1 MKDIAMRHLMC
12 LTVFVAVLPAL
23 SLSAAAETITLP
35 NCLLSLDAEV
45 LMPAQ
50 EAGVL
55 TKIPVREGQ
64 QVSKGDLL
72 AQIDDTL
79 PRLQQNV
86 AINKLKAAL
95 REAED
100 DVSVRYSTAAAK
112 VAEAD
117 YLQAMEAN
125 KKVQG
130 VVPQA
135 EVRRLLLKQREMELS
150 IEKSQKERDV
160 AGLQAKVNE
169 AELAAAAA
177 NLERRR
183 LVAPLDAV
191 VIELSHHEGEWVQP
205 GDPVM
210 RLVRVDLL
218 RVEGFLNVKNYRPSQ
233 IQGRPVEVVVSL
245 ARGKQETFP
254 GKIVYVKPLIE
265 AGGEFLIRA
274 EVQNRQENGFWI
286 LSPGLKAE
294 MTIQLK

>member
-1 MKDIAMRHLMC
+1 MRPLSIILVSLC
-12 LTVFVAVLPAL
+12 LF
-23 SLSAAAETITLP
+23 SASSAWTAAETVTLP

-55 TKIPVREGQ
+55 VRIPTREGQ
-64 QVSKGDLL
+64 QVAKGDLL

-86 AINKLKAAL
+86 AINKLKAAQ
-95 REAED
+95 READD

-117 YLQAMEAN
+117 YLQALEAN
-125 KKVQG
+125 AKVRG

-160 AGLQAKVNE
+160 AALQAKVNE
-169 AELAAAAA
+169 AEVEAAAA

-191 VIELSHHEGEWVQP
+191 VVELTHHEGEWVQP

-218 RVEGFLNVKNYRPSQ
+218 RVEGFLNAKNHRPSE
-233 IQGRPVEVVVSL
+233 IRGRPVEVVVTL

-265 AGGEFLIRA
+265 AGGEFLVRA
-274 EVQNRQENGFWI
+274 EVKNRQENDFWI